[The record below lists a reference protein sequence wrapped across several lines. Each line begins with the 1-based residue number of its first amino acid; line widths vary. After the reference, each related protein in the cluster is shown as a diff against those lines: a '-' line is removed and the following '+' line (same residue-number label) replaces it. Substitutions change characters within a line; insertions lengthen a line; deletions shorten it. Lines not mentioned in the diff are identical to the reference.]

1 MSSLCFLVIHV
12 LGNTCVFQV
21 LIVWWQV
28 LPDPSCIAVCLCL
41 GRCTGLG
48 WHEQVY
54 NVSDKYRLIFI
65 AAHWDL
71 EFRRVLFRSEDK
83 NLAI

>member
-54 NVSDKYRLIFI
+54 NVSDKYQAIFIAELWVPMFSDKYRLIFI
-65 AAHWDL
+65 AAH
-71 EFRRVLFRSEDK
+71 
-83 NLAI
+83 